1 MISII
6 LGQGVSKIT
15 IPAIIHISNLIYEAQ
30 KESGISFGKAVINY
44 DEITFY
50 KFTLKVGRTRFEIC
64 DLTCSPGG
72 VIHYDGCYS
81 PTITDITMYKLVE
94 RATCR

>member
-1 MISII
+1 MISIT

-50 KFTLKVGRTRFEIC
+50 KFALKVGRTRFEIS
-64 DLTCSPGG
+64 DFMCSLGG
-72 VIHYDGCYS
+72 VIDYIGCYS
-81 PTITDITMYKLVE
+81 PTITDLTMYKLVE
-94 RATCR
+94 RAVCR

>member
-1 MISII
+1 MISIT

-30 KESGISFGKAVINY
+30 KESGISFGKAIINH
-44 DEITFY
+44 DEITFF
-50 KFTLKVGRTRFEIC
+50 KFAFKVGRTRYEIC

-72 VIHYDGCYS
+72 VIYYTGCYS
-81 PTITDITMYKLVE
+81 PTITDITLYKLVE
-94 RATCR
+94 RASY

>member
-1 MISII
+1 MISIT

-30 KESGISFGKAVINY
+30 KESGIFFGKAIINY

-50 KFTLKVGRTRFEIC
+50 KFALKVGRTRFEIC
-64 DLTCSPGG
+64 DLMCSPGG
-72 VIHYDGCYS
+72 VVDYIGCYS
-81 PTITDITMYKLVE
+81 PTITDITLYKLVE
-94 RATCR
+94 RAACK